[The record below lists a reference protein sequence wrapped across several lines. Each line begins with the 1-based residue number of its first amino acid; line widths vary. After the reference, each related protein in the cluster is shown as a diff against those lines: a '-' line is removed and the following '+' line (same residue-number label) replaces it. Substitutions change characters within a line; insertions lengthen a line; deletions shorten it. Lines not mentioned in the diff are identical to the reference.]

1 MSDND
6 ADVALNKARWGHGMQ
21 SKKHRFGLSGK
32 LVLAILAV
40 GAIPLVISL
49 SVAYYRG
56 SSELRDVIG
65 ASFHALAEGSAAKVD
80 AELQRI
86 ITVDRILA
94 QQAEDDSKVRA
105 ELLGNQPQ
113 GKNSSA
119 AQFNWPPIVQTEPVI
134 DALKASWVTGPEGGP
149 DVTKTATS
157 SAKNTIAKVTG
168 LDLNNTTQ
176 QHLLHI
182 LTPIHDRNK
191 NIPIGWLHR
200 DYDVKK
206 LFDPIIY
213 PIRFGG
219 TGHVML
225 ISNAGAIISCPIL
238 VTGSRI
244 EDQTLLALVT
254 HNQAGWTTAEND
266 GHGRSV
272 FSIVGYAPLDGVNS
286 LLPSGESWH
295 MFVWQDSREIFAPAK
310 SLLIGVL
317 LAGLL
322 SLGLLATLSYYA
334 SSHIVKPIQRL
345 RHEASRIAGG
355 DLSQP
360 LAIHTDDEIE
370 ELAGEFD
377 EMRVQLRHHIG
388 ALEDKLEGRER
399 HFRALTE
406 SANDAIITGAGAG
419 AGAGNI
425 VGWNAAAER
434 LFGYSEAEINGQSL
448 TVLMPERF
456 RNLHREG
463 LARMVAGGVP
473 HIIGKTVELAG
484 LRKDGSEFP
493 LELSLSQWQAADGQF
508 FTAIIRDI
516 TKRKQAEETLRENQ
530 AEKDRVTE
538 QLIQA
543 EKVTAIGTMV
553 SGIGHEI
560 NNPLYV
566 ILGRAEAI
574 RDEKDISA
582 CNEYARNIIK
592 HTKHISAIVKNLSG
606 YIRPT
611 SQHELEEIDVHEKLV
626 EALEMV
632 KLSQLD
638 DRIEIRQN
646 FAPVPRIL
654 AKPEEIQQ
662 VFFNVIRNG
671 IQAMAGKNGILEIT
685 TSLEDSQVCIHIQD
699 TGMGIRAEHLGKIF
713 DPFFTTKGPDEGQG
727 LGMYIVQKIVNK
739 YNGTI
744 ILESEVGKGTT
755 VTIRFP
761 A

>member
-1 MSDND
+1 MP
-6 ADVALNKARWGHGMQ
+6 
-21 SKKHRFGLSGK
+21 SKKHRLGLSGK

-40 GAIPLVISL
+40 GAIPLLISL

-56 SSELRDVIG
+56 SSELQDVIG
-65 ASFHALAEGSAAKVD
+65 ASFQALADGSAAKVD

-94 QQAEDDSKVRA
+94 QQAEDDPKIRA
-105 ELLGNQPQ
+105 ELQ
-113 GKNSSA
+113 GVQDRDKNLSA
-119 AQFNWPPIVQTEPVI
+119 ARLNWPPIAATEPVI
-134 DALKASWVTGPEGGP
+134 EALKASWVTGP
-149 DVTKTATS
+149 DAVTDGATTTTS
-157 SAKNTIAKVTG
+157 STG
-168 LDLNNTTQ
+168 NSAARVAGLHLNSATQ
-176 QHLLHI
+176 HHLLQI
-182 LTPIHDRNK
+182 STPIHDRNK
-191 NIPIGWLHR
+191 NRTIGWLHR
-200 DYDVKK
+200 EYDVKK

-225 ISNAGAIISCPIL
+225 INNAGAIISCPLL

-244 EDQTLLALVT
+244 EDQALLGLVT
-254 HNQAGWTTAEND
+254 KNHAGWTTAEND
-266 GHGRSV
+266 GHGRRV
-272 FSIVGYAPLDGVNS
+272 FSIAGFAPLPGVNPF
-286 LLPSGESWH
+286 LPHGESWH
-295 MFVWQDSREIFAPAK
+295 MFVWQDSREIFAPAN

-322 SLGLLATLSYYA
+322 SMGLLVALSYYA
-334 SSHIVKPIQRL
+334 SNRIVKPIRRL

-360 LAIHTDDEIE
+360 LAIHTGDEIE

-377 EMRVQLRHHIG
+377 EMRIQLRQHIG
-388 ALEDKLEGRER
+388 NLEDKLVGRER
-399 HFRALTE
+399 HFRAVTE
-406 SANDAIITGAGAG
+406 SANDPIITGDAT
-419 AGAGNI
+419 GNI

-434 LFGYSEAEINGQSL
+434 LFGYTEAEISGHSL
-448 TVLMPERF
+448 TALMPERF
-456 RNLHREG
+456 RAQHRAG
-463 LARMVAGGVP
+463 LARAAAGEVT

-493 LELSLSQWQAADGQF
+493 LELSLAQWRAVDGQF

-516 TKRKQAEETLRENQ
+516 TKRKQAEEALRENQ

-543 EKVTAIGTMV
+543 EKVAVIGTMV

-566 ILGRAEAI
+566 IMGRAEAI
-574 RDEKDISA
+574 RDEKDVAA
-582 CNEYARNIIK
+582 CNEHARDIIK

-606 YIRPT
+606 YIRPA
-611 SQHELEEIDVHEKLV
+611 SQHELEKIDVHEKLA
-626 EALEMV
+626 EALAMA
-632 KLSQLD
+632 KLSLLD

-646 FAPVPRIL
+646 FAPAPRIS

-671 IQAMAGKNGILEIT
+671 IQAMGGKGVLEVT
-685 TSLEDSQVCIHIQD
+685 TTIEDSQVCIHIRD
-699 TGMGIRAEHLGKIF
+699 TGTGIRPEHLGKIF
-713 DPFFTTKGPDEGQG
+713 DPFFTTKGPDEGEG
-727 LGMYIVQKIVNK
+727 LGMFIVQKIVNK
-739 YNGTI
+739 YNGAIT
-744 ILESEVGKGTT
+744 LESQVGKGTT

-761 A
+761 GVEPINNQ

>member
-1 MSDND
+1 MTT
-6 ADVALNKARWGHGMQ
+6 R
-21 SKKHRFGLSGK
+21 SKKRRFGLSEK

-40 GAIPLVISL
+40 GTIPLMISL

-56 SSELRDVIG
+56 SSELQNVIG
-65 ASFHALAEGSAAKVD
+65 ENFQALAEGSAAKVD

-86 ITVDRILA
+86 LTVDSILA
-94 QQAEDDSKVRA
+94 QQAVFDPEVRSY
-105 ELLGNQPQ
+105 LFINQPWD
-113 GKNSSA
+113 KSSSVV
-119 AQFNWPPIVQTEPVI
+119 QLDWPPITEAESTI
-134 DALKASWVTGPEGGP
+134 GALKASWVSGPEGGL
-149 DVTKTATS
+149 DSAKNATS
-157 SAKNTIAKVTG
+157 STENAVARVTG
-168 LDLNNTTQ
+168 LYLNSATQ
-176 QHLLHI
+176 QYLLHI
-182 LTPIHDRNK
+182 SVPIGGGKGNPH
-191 NIPIGWLHR
+191 IGWLHR

-206 LFDPIIY
+206 LFDPLIY

-225 ISNAGAIISCPIL
+225 ISNAGAIISCPML
-238 VTGSRI
+238 ATGSRI
-244 EDQTLLALVT
+244 EDQALIARVT
-254 HNQAGWTTAEND
+254 INHAGWTVAEND
-266 GHGRSV
+266 GHGKRV
-272 FSIVGYAPLDGVNS
+272 FSIVGYAPLADVNS
-286 LLPSGESWH
+286 LLPLNESWH
-295 MFVWQDSREIFAPAK
+295 MFAWQDSKEIFAPAK

-322 SLGLLATLSYYA
+322 SMGLLVALGYYA
-334 SSHIVKPIQRL
+334 SGRIVKPIQRL
-345 RHEASRIAGG
+345 RNEASRIASG

-360 LAIHTDDEIE
+360 LAIHTGDEIE

-388 ALEDKLEGRER
+388 ALEDKLTGRER

-419 AGAGNI
+419 VGAGNI

-434 LFGYSEAEINGQSL
+434 LFGYTETEINGQSL

-463 LARMVAGGVP
+463 LARVVAGGVP

-493 LELSLSQWQAADGQF
+493 LELSMSQWQAADGQF

-516 TKRKQAEETLRENQ
+516 TKRKQAEEALRENQ

-574 RDEKDISA
+574 SDEKDPSV
-582 CNEYARNIIK
+582 CNEYARDIIK
-592 HTKHISAIVKNLSG
+592 YSKHISAIVKNLSG

-611 SQHELEEIDVHEKLV
+611 SQHELEEIDVHEKLA

-638 DRIEIRQN
+638 DRIEIRRN
-646 FAPVPRIL
+646 FAPVPKIS

-662 VFFNVIRNG
+662 VFFNIIRNG
-671 IQAMAGKNGILEIT
+671 IQAMAGKKGLLEIT
-685 TSLEDSQVCIHIQD
+685 TTLEDSQVCIRIRD
-699 TGMGIRAEHLGKIF
+699 TGTGILAEHLGKIF

-739 YNGTI
+739 YNGGIT
-744 ILESEVGKGTT
+744 LESEVDKGTT

-761 A
+761 SAEPIQGAPAKAL

>member
-1 MSDND
+1 
-6 ADVALNKARWGHGMQ
+6 MQ
-21 SKKHRFGLSGK
+21 AKKRRLGLSGK

-56 SSELRDVIG
+56 SSELQEVIG

-86 ITVDRILA
+86 ITVDRLLA
-94 QQAEDDSKVRA
+94 QQAEDDSKVLA
-105 ELLGNQPQ
+105 ELLGNQPR

-119 AQFNWPPIVQTEPVI
+119 AQFNWPAIVETEPVI
-134 DALKASWVTGPEGGP
+134 DALKASWVTGTEGGP
-149 DVTKTATS
+149 DVAKTATS
-157 SAKNTIAKVTG
+157 SARNTIARVTG
-168 LDLNNTTQ
+168 LDLNSTTQ

-254 HNQAGWTTAEND
+254 HDQAGWTTAEND

-345 RHEASRIAGG
+345 RREASRIAGG

-360 LAIHTDDEIE
+360 LAIHTGDEIE

-530 AEKDRVTE
+530 AEKVRVTE

-574 RDEKDISA
+574 SDENDPSVCK
-582 CNEYARNIIK
+582 EYARDIIK
-592 HTKHISAIVKNLSG
+592 YSKHISAIVKNLSG

-611 SQHELEEIDVHEKLV
+611 SQHELEEIDVHEKLA
-626 EALEMV
+626 EALAMV

-671 IQAMAGKNGILEIT
+671 IQAMAGKMGILEIT

-699 TGMGIRAEHLGKIF
+699 TGTGIRAEHLGKIF

-727 LGMYIVQKIVNK
+727 LGMYIVQKIINK
-739 YNGTI
+739 YSGTI
-744 ILESEVGKGTT
+744 TLESQLGKGTT

-761 A
+761 GVKPV

>member
-1 MSDND
+1 MT
-6 ADVALNKARWGHGMQ
+6 MQ
-21 SKKHRFGLSGK
+21 SKKHRLGLSGK

-56 SSELRDVIG
+56 SSELQDVIG

-105 ELLGNQPQ
+105 ELLGNQHR
-113 GKNSSA
+113 GMNSSA
-119 AQFNWPPIVQTEPVI
+119 AQFNWPPIAEAEPVI
-134 DALKASWVTGPEGGP
+134 DALKASWMTGPEGEP
-149 DVTKTATS
+149 DGAKTAIS
-157 SAKNTIAKVTG
+157 SAENTIARVTW
-168 LDLNNTTQ
+168 LHLNSTTQ

-182 LTPIHDRNK
+182 STPVHDRNK
-191 NIPIGWLHR
+191 NTPIGWLHR

-213 PIRFGG
+213 PIRFGD

-272 FSIVGYAPLDGVNS
+272 FSIVGYAPLAGVNS
-286 LLPSGESWH
+286 LLPAGESWH

-322 SLGLLATLSYYA
+322 SLGLLVALSYYA
-334 SSHIVKPIQRL
+334 SSHIVKPIQKL
-345 RHEASRIAGG
+345 RDEASLIAGG

-360 LAIHTDDEIE
+360 LAIHTGDEIE

-377 EMRVQLRHHIG
+377 EMRIQLRQHIG
-388 ALEDKLEGRER
+388 ALEDKLTGRER

-434 LFGYSEAEINGQSL
+434 LFGYTETEINGQSL

-456 RNLHREG
+456 RNPHREG

-473 HIIGKTVELAG
+473 HIIGKTIELAG

-543 EKVTAIGTMV
+543 EKMTAIGTMV

-566 ILGRAEAI
+566 IMGRAEAI
-574 RDEKDISA
+574 REEKDIST
-582 CNEYARNIIK
+582 CNEYAQDIIK

-606 YIRPT
+606 YIRPA
-611 SQHELEEIDVHEKLV
+611 SQHELEKIDVREMLT
-626 EALEMV
+626 EALAMAR
-632 KLSQLD
+632 LALLD

-646 FAPVPRIL
+646 FAPVPKIT
-654 AKPEEIQQ
+654 AKHEEVQQ

-671 IQAMAGKNGILEIT
+671 IQAMAGKDGNLEVT
-685 TSLEDSQVCIHIQD
+685 TTLEDSQVCIRVQD
-699 TGMGIRAEHLGKIF
+699 TGTGIRPEHLGKIF
-713 DPFFTTKGPDEGQG
+713 DPFFTTKGPDEGEG

-739 YNGTI
+739 YDGTI
-744 ILESEVGKGTT
+744 LLESEVGKGTT

>member
-1 MSDND
+1 M
-6 ADVALNKARWGHGMQ
+6 AMQ
-21 SKKHRFGLSGK
+21 SKKPRFGLSGK

-56 SSELRDVIG
+56 SSELQDVIG

-94 QQAEDDSKVRA
+94 QRAEEDSKVHA
-105 ELLGNQPQ
+105 EIIGNQSRD
-113 GKNSSA
+113 KNSSVV
-119 AQFNWPPIVQTEPVI
+119 QFNWPPIVETEPVI
-134 DALKASWVTGPEGGP
+134 DAITASWVTGPEGGP
-149 DVTKTATS
+149 NGAKSAS
-157 SAKNTIAKVTG
+157 SSIENTVAKVTG
-168 LDLNNTTQ
+168 LGLNSATQ

-182 LTPIHDRNK
+182 STPIHDRNK

-219 TGHVML
+219 SGHVML
-225 ISNAGAIISCPIL
+225 ISNAGTIISCPIL

-244 EDQTLLALVT
+244 EDQALLARVT
-254 HNQAGWTTAEND
+254 HNQAGWTIAEND

-272 FSIVGYAPLDGVNS
+272 FSIVGYAPLAGINS

-310 SLLIGVL
+310 SLLVGVL

-322 SLGLLATLSYYA
+322 SMGLLVALSYYA

-345 RHEASRIAGG
+345 RNEASRIAGG

-360 LAIHTDDEIE
+360 LAIHTGDEIE

-425 VGWNAAAER
+425 VGWNAAAGHM
-434 LFGYSEAEINGQSL
+434 FGYSEAEINGQSL
-448 TVLMPERF
+448 AVLMPERF

-463 LARMVAGGVP
+463 FARMVAGGAP

-516 TKRKQAEETLRENQ
+516 TKRKQAEVALRENQ

-574 RDEKDISA
+574 SDEKDASV
-582 CNEYARNIIK
+582 CKEYARDIIK
-592 HTKHISAIVKNLSG
+592 YSKHISAIVKNLSG
-606 YIRPT
+606 YIRPS
-611 SQHELEEIDVHEKLV
+611 SQHELEEIDVHEKLA

-632 KLSQLD
+632 RLSQLD

-646 FAPVPRIL
+646 FVPVPRIL

-662 VFFNVIRNG
+662 VFFNIIRNG
-671 IQAMAGKNGILEIT
+671 IQAMTGKKGILQIT
-685 TSLEDSQVCIHIQD
+685 TTLEDSQVCIHIQD
-699 TGMGIRAEHLGKIF
+699 TGTGISTEHLGKIF

-744 ILESEVGKGTT
+744 TLESQVGKGTT

>member
-1 MSDND
+1 
-6 ADVALNKARWGHGMQ
+6 MQ

-56 SSELRDVIG
+56 SSELQDVIG
-65 ASFHALAEGSAAKVD
+65 ASFQALADGSAAKVD

-94 QQAEDDSKVRA
+94 QQAEDDPKIHA
-105 ELLGNQPQ
+105 ELLGGQIRD
-113 GKNSSA
+113 KKSSA
-119 AQFNWPPIVQTEPVI
+119 VRFDWPPIAATEPVI
-134 DALKASWVTGPEGGP
+134 DALKASWVTGPEVGTDGAKP
-149 DVTKTATS
+149 ATS
-157 SAKNTIAKVTG
+157 STENATAKVTG
-168 LDLNNTTQ
+168 LYLNSATQ
-176 QHLLHI
+176 QHLLQI
-182 LTPIHDRNK
+182 STPIHDRKENR
-191 NIPIGWLHR
+191 PIGWLHR

-225 ISNAGAIISCPIL
+225 IDNAGAIISCPLL

-254 HNQAGWTTAEND
+254 KDHAGWTTAEND
-266 GHGRSV
+266 GHGKAV
-272 FSIVGYAPLDGVNS
+272 FSIAGYAPLAGMNS
-286 LLPSGESWH
+286 LLPPGESWH

-310 SLLIGVL
+310 SLFIGVL

-322 SLGLLATLSYYA
+322 SMGLLVALSYYA
-334 SSHIVKPIQRL
+334 SNRIVKPIRRL

-360 LAIHTDDEIE
+360 LAIHTGDEIE

-377 EMRVQLRHHIG
+377 EMRIQLRQHIG
-388 ALEDKLEGRER
+388 TLEDKLVGRER

-419 AGAGNI
+419 AAAGNI

-434 LFGYSEAEINGQSL
+434 LFGYTEAEINGQPL

-463 LARMVAGGVP
+463 LTKLVAGGVP
-473 HIIGKTVELAG
+473 HIIGKTVELVG

-493 LELSLSQWQAADGQF
+493 LELSLAQWQAADGQF

-516 TKRKQAEETLRENQ
+516 TKRKQAEEALRENQ
-530 AEKDRVTE
+530 TEKDRVTE

-543 EKVTAIGTMV
+543 EKMTAIGTMV

-566 ILGRAEAI
+566 IMGRAEAI
-574 RDEKDISA
+574 RDEKDVSA
-582 CNEYARNIIK
+582 CNEHARDIIK
-592 HTKHISAIVKNLSG
+592 HTKHISAIVRNLSG
-606 YIRPT
+606 YIRPA
-611 SQHELEEIDVHEKLV
+611 SQHELEKIDVNEKLA
-626 EALEMV
+626 EALAMAR
-632 KLSQLD
+632 LSLLN
-638 DRIEIRQN
+638 DRIEIRQD
-646 FAPVPRIL
+646 FAPVPKIS

-671 IQAMAGKNGILEIT
+671 IQAMAGKGILEVT
-685 TSLEDSQVCIHIQD
+685 TTLDGNQVCIRIQD
-699 TGMGIRAEHLGKIF
+699 TGTGIRTEHLGKIF
-713 DPFFTTKGPDEGQG
+713 DPFFTTKGPDEGEG
-727 LGMYIVQKIVNK
+727 LGMFIVQKIVNK
-739 YNGTI
+739 YNGAI
-744 ILESEVGKGTT
+744 MLESQVGKGTT

-761 A
+761 GVEPIYNK

>member
-1 MSDND
+1 
-6 ADVALNKARWGHGMQ
+6 MQ
-21 SKKHRFGLSGK
+21 SKKRRFGLSGK

-56 SSELRDVIG
+56 SSELQDVIG
-65 ASFHALAEGSAAKVD
+65 ASFQALAEGSAAKVD

-86 ITVDRILA
+86 LTVDRILA
-94 QQAEDDSKVRA
+94 QQAEDDSKVRT
-105 ELLGNQPQ
+105 ELLGNQPRN
-113 GKNSSA
+113 KNSSVV
-119 AQFNWPPIVQTEPVI
+119 QFDWPPIAKTEPVI
-134 DALKASWVTGPEGGP
+134 YALKASWVTGPEEGSDGAKP
-149 DVTKTATS
+149 ATS
-157 SAKNTIAKVTG
+157 STENASAKVTG
-168 LDLNNTTQ
+168 MYLNSATQ
-176 QHLLHI
+176 HHLLQI
-182 LTPIHDRNK
+182 STPIHDRKK
-191 NIPIGWLHR
+191 NRPVGWLHR

-225 ISNAGAIISCPIL
+225 INNAGAIISCPML

-244 EDQTLLALVT
+244 EDQTLLARVT
-254 HNQAGWTTAEND
+254 KHHGGWTTAEND
-266 GHGRSV
+266 GHGRRV
-272 FSIVGYAPLDGVNS
+272 FSIVGYAPLAGVNS
-286 LLPSGESWH
+286 LLPPGESWH

-322 SLGLLATLSYYA
+322 SLGLLVALSYYA

-360 LAIHTDDEIE
+360 LAVHTGDEIE
-370 ELAGEFD
+370 DLAGELD
-377 EMRVQLRHHIG
+377 KMRIQLHQHIG
-388 ALEDKLEGRER
+388 TLEDKIAGRER
-399 HFRALTE
+399 HFRAVTE

-419 AGAGNI
+419 ASAGAGNI

-434 LFGYSEAEINGQSL
+434 LFGYTEAEINGQPL

-463 LARMVAGGVP
+463 LARVVAGGVP
-473 HIIGKTVELAG
+473 HVIGKTVELAG

-493 LELSLSQWQAADGQF
+493 LEFSLAQWQAADGQF

-516 TKRKQAEETLRENQ
+516 TKRKQAEEALRENQ
-530 AEKDRVTE
+530 AEKDRVME

-543 EKVTAIGTMV
+543 EKVATIGTMA

-560 NNPLYV
+560 NTPLYV
-566 ILGRAEAI
+566 IMGRAEAI

-582 CNEYARNIIK
+582 CNEYARDIIK
-592 HTKHISAIVKNLSG
+592 HTKHISAIVKSLSG
-606 YIRPT
+606 YIHPA
-611 SQHELEEIDVHEKLV
+611 SQHELAKVDVHEKLAQ
-626 EALEMV
+626 ALAMA
-632 KLSQLD
+632 KISLLD
-638 DRIEIRQN
+638 DRVEIRQN
-646 FAPVPRIL
+646 FAPVPKIS
-654 AKPEEIQQ
+654 AKPEDIQQ

-671 IQAMAGKNGILEIT
+671 IQAMAGKKGILEIT
-685 TSLEDSQVCIHIQD
+685 TTLEDSQVCIRIRD
-699 TGMGIRAEHLGKIF
+699 TGTGIRAEHLGKIF
-713 DPFFTTKGPDEGQG
+713 VPFFTTKGPDEGEG

-744 ILESEVGKGTT
+744 TLESEVGKGTT

-761 A
+761 GVKPI

>member
-1 MSDND
+1 
-6 ADVALNKARWGHGMQ
+6 MQ
-21 SKKHRFGLSGK
+21 SKKRRFGLSGK

-40 GAIPLVISL
+40 GTIPLVISL

-56 SSELRDVIG
+56 SHELQDVIG
-65 ASFHALAEGSAAKVD
+65 ASFQALADGSAAKVD

-86 ITVDRILA
+86 LTVDSILA
-94 QQAEDDSKVRA
+94 QHAAADPEVRSY
-105 ELLGNQPQ
+105 LFGNQPRN
-113 GKNSSA
+113 KNSSVV
-119 AQFNWPPIVQTEPVI
+119 QFDWPPITETESAI
-134 DALKASWVTGPEGGP
+134 GSIKASWVTGHEEGSDGVKP
-149 DVTKTATS
+149 ATS
-157 SAKNTIAKVTG
+157 STENAAARVTG
-168 LDLNNTTQ
+168 LYLNSATQ
-176 QHLLHI
+176 QHMLHI
-182 LTPIHDRNK
+182 SAPIYDGKDHP
-191 NIPIGWLHR
+191 PIGWLHR

-206 LFDPIIY
+206 LFDSLIY
-213 PIRFGG
+213 PIRFGS

-225 ISNAGAIISCPIL
+225 ISNAGAIISCPML

-244 EDQTLLALVT
+244 EDQALLASVT
-254 HNQAGWTTAEND
+254 NNHAGWITAKND
-266 GHGRSV
+266 GHGRRV
-272 FSIVGYAPLDGVNS
+272 FSIVGYAPLAEVNS
-286 LLPSGESWH
+286 LLPPGESWH
-295 MFVWQDSREIFAPAK
+295 MFTWQDSREIFAPAK

-322 SLGLLATLSYYA
+322 SMGLLVALGYYA
-334 SSHIVKPIQRL
+334 SSRIVKPIQRL
-345 RHEASRIAGG
+345 RNEASRIAGG

-360 LAIHTDDEIE
+360 LAIPTGDEIE
-370 ELAGEFD
+370 ELASEFD
-377 EMRVQLRHHIG
+377 EMRIQLRQHIG
-388 ALEDKLEGRER
+388 TLEDKIAERVR
-399 HFRALTE
+399 HFRAVTE

-419 AGAGNI
+419 AGDGAGNI

-434 LFGYSEAEINGQSL
+434 LFGYTEAEINGQPL

-456 RNLHREG
+456 RNLHSAG

-493 LELSLSQWQAADGQF
+493 LELSLAQWQAADGQF

-516 TKRKQAEETLRENQ
+516 TKRKQAEEALRENQ

-543 EKVTAIGTMV
+543 EKVATIGTMA

-566 ILGRAEAI
+566 IMGRAEAI

-582 CNEYARNIIK
+582 RNEYVQEIIK

-606 YIRPT
+606 YSHPT
-611 SQHELEEIDVHEKLV
+611 SQHELEEIDVHEKLAQ
-626 EALEMV
+626 ALAMA
-632 KLSQLD
+632 KLSLLD

-646 FAPVPRIL
+646 FAPVPKIV
-654 AKPEEIQQ
+654 AKPEDIQQ

-671 IQAMAGKNGILEIT
+671 VQAMAGKGILELT
-685 TSLEDSQVCIHIQD
+685 TTHEDSQVCIRIKD
-699 TGMGIRAEHLGKIF
+699 TGTGIRAEHLGRIF
-713 DPFFTTKGPDEGQG
+713 VPFFTTKGPDEGEG

-739 YNGTI
+739 YNGSVT
-744 ILESEVGKGTT
+744 LESQVGEGTT

-761 A
+761 GVKTI